1 MGLNP
6 ESTEHAGHLQP
17 RQTWNIRGLKNQ
29 IQDSGDITETITPQ
43 SGEGDCS
50 LRYKSHKHC
59 IAPLHA
65 CRDLLSKVV
74 SQSLASAVQDNVVAL
89 LISSILV
96 LAGVA
101 VARFF
106 REASLLAAFFLVGFI
121 GLELTLLFLT

>member
-1 MGLNP
+1 M
-6 ESTEHAGHLQP
+6 
-17 RQTWNIRGLKNQ
+17 
-29 IQDSGDITETITPQ
+29 
-43 SGEGDCS
+43 
-50 LRYKSHKHC
+50 
-59 IAPLHA
+59 
-65 CRDLLSKVV
+65 
-74 SQSLASAVQDNVVAL
+74 SQSHAAAVQDNLAAL

>member
-1 MGLNP
+1 M
-6 ESTEHAGHLQP
+6 
-17 RQTWNIRGLKNQ
+17 
-29 IQDSGDITETITPQ
+29 
-43 SGEGDCS
+43 
-50 LRYKSHKHC
+50 
-59 IAPLHA
+59 
-65 CRDLLSKVV
+65 
-74 SQSLASAVQDNVVAL
+74 QDNLAAL

>member
-1 MGLNP
+1 MGLYP
-6 ESTEHAGHLQP
+6 ESTQHACHLQP

-43 SGEGDCS
+43 SGGQDCS
-50 LRYKSHKHC
+50 IRYKSHKHC
-59 IAPLHA
+59 LTPRRAGEG
-65 CRDLLSKVV
+65 LLSKVV
-74 SQSLASAVQDNVVAL
+74 SQSLSAAVQDNVAAL

-96 LAGVA
+96 LAGVT

>member
-1 MGLNP
+1 M
-6 ESTEHAGHLQP
+6 
-17 RQTWNIRGLKNQ
+17 
-29 IQDSGDITETITPQ
+29 
-43 SGEGDCS
+43 
-50 LRYKSHKHC
+50 
-59 IAPLHA
+59 
-65 CRDLLSKVV
+65 
-74 SQSLASAVQDNVVAL
+74 SQSPAAAVQDNLAAL

>member
-1 MGLNP
+1 M
-6 ESTEHAGHLQP
+6 SQTHA
-17 RQTWNIRGLKNQ
+17 
-29 IQDSGDITETITPQ
+29 
-43 SGEGDCS
+43 
-50 LRYKSHKHC
+50 
-59 IAPLHA
+59 A
-65 CRDLLSKVV
+65 
-74 SQSLASAVQDNVVAL
+74 AVQDNLAAL